1 MPGPGAHLLYALSGG
16 AALSRLAGPGD
27 RRFGAHHCAVYAA
40 NAFLGPDLGAFS
52 EWLCSFLP
60 SSASASAAGD
70 LAMAAVHH
78 PFYYP
83 LLLGLPLAWAYA
95 WLSRRLLRAG
105 VLDSPAGVRAGKRQC
120 FLLISAGSL
129 SHFFLDHLF
138 EENGHSTMYTWILST
153 GWWRGHAPI
162 NPDAVVVVGL
172 LCTCLMGG
180 FVYINRV
187 KHGKS
192 AAEKSNQSFFL
203 ILVIATLYCMW
214 CANQIYLR
222 QPPQP
227 AIGEEADLGVI
238 IFLAIYL
245 FLPHGLCI
253 LSVNQKDYN
262 DALNELPLR

>member
-16 AALSRLAGPGD
+16 AALSRLAGDGG
-27 RRFGAHHCAVYAA
+27 RRFGPHHCAVYAA
-40 NAFLGPDLGAFS
+40 NAFLGPDLGSFA
-52 EWLCSFLP
+52 EWLASFFP
-60 SSASASAAGD
+60 SSAEAAGD

-83 LLLGLPLAWAYA
+83 LLLGLPLACLYA

-105 VLDSPAGVRAGKRQC
+105 LLDAPAGVDLSKRQC
-120 FLLISAGSL
+120 FLLIAAGSL
-129 SHFFLDHLF
+129 SHFFLDNLF

-153 GWWRGHAPI
+153 GWWKGRAPI
-162 NPDAVVVVGL
+162 NPDAVFVVGL
-172 LCTCLMGG
+172 LCICLIGG

-192 AAEKSNQSFFL
+192 ATEKSNQSFFL

-214 CANQIYLR
+214 CASQIYLR
-222 QPPQP
+222 KPPQP

-245 FLPHGLCI
+245 FLPHGLCV
-253 LSVNQKDYN
+253 LSMNQKDYTE
-262 DALNELPLR
+262 ALDELPL

>member
-16 AALSRLAGPGD
+16 AALSRVAGPG
-27 RRFGAHHCAVYAA
+27 RFGPHHCAFYAA
-40 NAFLGPDLGAFS
+40 NAFLGPDLGAFA

-60 SSASASAAGD
+60 SASAVGG
-70 LAMAAVHH
+70 LAMSVVHH

-105 VLDSPAGVRAGKRQC
+105 VLDSPAGVPLNKRQC

-153 GWWRGHAPI
+153 GWWKGRAPI

-172 LCTCLMGG
+172 LCICLMGG

-187 KHGKS
+187 KHGVS
-192 AAEKSNQSFFL
+192 ATEKSNQSFYL
-203 ILVIATLYCMW
+203 ILVIASLYCMW

-222 QPPQP
+222 QPSQP

-245 FLPHGLCI
+245 FLPHGFCV
-253 LSVNQKDYN
+253 LSMNQKDY
-262 DALNELPLR
+262 AEVNELPLR